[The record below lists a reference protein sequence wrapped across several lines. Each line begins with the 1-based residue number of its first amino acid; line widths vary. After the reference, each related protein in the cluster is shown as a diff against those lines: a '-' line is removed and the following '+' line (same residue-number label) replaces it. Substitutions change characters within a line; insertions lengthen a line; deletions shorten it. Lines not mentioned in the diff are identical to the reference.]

1 MLESILCLIIIP
13 GLKFPMLC
21 DVWVQYFE
29 KCCIDLKLVQLQKVY
44 AAIVDEVS

>member
-1 MLESILCLIIIP
+1 MFESILCLIIIP

-29 KCCIDLKLVQLQKVY
+29 KCIDLKLVQLQKVF